1 MKRLQKVVAM
11 VLAGALC
18 MGLVSYGT
26 KAAAA
31 RGCGSHSEQAEEKSS
46 EAASEEQDKGTGA
59 ATAKFQRDIGQPG

>member
-26 KAAAA
+26 KAA
-31 RGCGSHSEQAEEKSS
+31 EKSS

>member
-26 KAAAA
+26 KAAEAS
-31 RGCGSHSEQAEEKSS
+31 GWGSHSA
-46 EAASEEQDKGTGA
+46 GTGGR
-59 ATAKFQRDIGQPG
+59 KKQ